1 MFIVRKKSAL
11 ADEFVK
17 MVLSRAIE
25 SNIQPS
31 VLGAGQVGRGN
42 EGMKTYR
49 KGAIGALMDE
59 YERATTEL
67 KLLVEQTAD
76 DDFIQ
81 VLDPRT
87 EDEDCRS
94 IQTIVTHVVRA
105 GFGYAN
111 YIRDCFSIATTR
123 SITGLLS
130 RQDVVVGLDEMLDYM
145 AQTLEGKW
153 EMREEEITG
162 VVINSRWGVRYDLEQ
177 LLEHA
182 IVHILRHRRQIERLL
197 QESKVSAR
205 TGV

>member
-1 MFIVRKKSAL
+1 
-11 ADEFVK
+11 
-17 MVLSRAIE
+17 
-25 SNIQPS
+25 
-31 VLGAGQVGRGN
+31 
-42 EGMKTYR
+42 MKTYR

-81 VLDPRT
+81 VLDART

-94 IQTIVTHVVRA
+94 MQTILTHVVRA

-111 YIRDCFSIATTR
+111 YIRDCFSIAATR

-162 VVINSRWGVRYDLEQ
+162 VVIDSRWGVRYDLEQ

-197 QESKVSAR
+197 QENKVSAQ